1 MSDLAHNATETG
13 LDLERKRCEQCHDE
27 KDIGL
32 FRKVTNQYTGVH
44 PMSICKEC
52 YNGNNEALKRKQAEE
67 WEARKTEKRQQQL
80 ADQQQLAEWEAKRAA
95 RVVCRLIWFFRSL
108 DDGRGNEAAPQRTL
122 CRSVSTRGFSNTNQ
136 GLTYL

>member
-13 LDLERKRCEQCHDE
+13 LDLERRRCEQCHDE

-95 RVVCRLIWFFRSL
+95 RKAAWEAEERRLSESNPTEVTHHAWIY
-108 DDGRGNEAAPQRTL
+108 AQRK
-122 CRSVSTRGFSNTNQ
+122 Q
-136 GLTYL
+136 E